1 MAAKFEIRSAGA
13 GQYTWVLLSQGRTLA
28 SGESY
33 ARRAA
38 AEKAIASLRSAVA
51 GATVA
56 DLTVKPKPAAAKAAK
71 TAKAASTAKTARP
84 AKTAKTARKSTAKTT
99 TTTKA
104 TATTKAA
111 GAPKKAAAPRKR
123 VPRSA

>member
-71 TAKAASTAKTARP
+71 TAKAARP

-123 VPRSA
+123 VPRS